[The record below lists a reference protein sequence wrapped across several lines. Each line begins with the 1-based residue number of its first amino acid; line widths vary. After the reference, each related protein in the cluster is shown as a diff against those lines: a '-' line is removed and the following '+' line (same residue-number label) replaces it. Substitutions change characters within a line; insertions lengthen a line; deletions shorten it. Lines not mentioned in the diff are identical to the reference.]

1 MKKGKLS
8 KKKKIILLILLILI
22 SNPFDLRGGAT

>member
-22 SNPFDLRGGAT
+22 SNPFDSRGGAT